1 MVCALG
7 IEETLVAWLATLLRY
22 LRNTISTSTLYHSL
36 RFSSSCRTLDW
47 TRKIIMNSRS
57 YLRTICSSS
66 KMRLVSKI
74 ADVSLL
80 HSQLARKWTYLLLSS
95 SLMTHLME
103 IQLSSVRLIC
113 LAFLSKTSH
122 QSLSECLNQMS
133 KRWKY
138 PRQRL
143 VMGAWEMLIP
153 SLALLMSNKIGLT
166 RRAATLLKE
175 NQRRYLYKTV
185 LAVLTWLIKFS
196 LKVTK
201 FRTLCPL
208 ALQTRCD
215 LVMMHSSS
223 VPWTRRWWN
232 SWRPA
237 SYPYPKSITW
247 LRYMLF
253 LRVSSALYSWKI
265 ITPRVGVWFSSI

>member
-1 MVCALG
+1 MLAQCSVVRISTQIWHSLKRLVAAVLRSENQTLSSLQNVQLFPSIILDHSRRLQTSSRRNLQILKSSSSLRNGSTKEDLLPWEEALRMVCALG

-103 IQLSSVRLIC
+103 IQLSSVRLTC
-113 LAFLSKTSH
+113 LAILSNTFH
-122 QSLSECLNQMS
+122 QSLSECLNRMS

-138 PRQRL
+138 LRQRL
-143 VMGAWEMLIP
+143 VMGAWEM
-153 SLALLMSNKIGLT
+153 
-166 RRAATLLKE
+166 
-175 NQRRYLYKTV
+175 
-185 LAVLTWLIKFS
+185 
-196 LKVTK
+196 
-201 FRTLCPL
+201 
-208 ALQTRCD
+208 
-215 LVMMHSSS
+215 
-223 VPWTRRWWN
+223 
-232 SWRPA
+232 
-237 SYPYPKSITW
+237 
-247 LRYMLF
+247 
-253 LRVSSALYSWKI
+253 
-265 ITPRVGVWFSSI
+265 